1 MNQIDFL
8 VLTLTLLSIVT
19 FGVWKTRGQQN
30 IASYLLGDHKMKWG
44 TIGLSVMATQAS
56 AITFIS
62 TPGQAYASG
71 MGFVQNYFGLPLALI
86 IVSVFFI
93 PIYYKLKVYT
103 AYEYLERRFD
113 LKTRLLGALLFL
125 IQRGLAAGIT
135 IYAPSIILSTILGWD
150 LSFTILGTGMLV
162 IIYTVSGGTQAV
174 SITQKQQMGV
184 IMVGMFV
191 TFGYI
196 LYYITDFISLRDAVD
211 VAGILDKTDAIDFDF
226 NFQKRYTIW
235 SGLMAGL
242 VLQLSYFGTDQSQV
256 QRYLGG
262 KNVKESRMGLMF
274 NAILKIPMQLF
285 ILFIGVMVYVFYIF
299 FTPPIHFNDQSLEV
313 LRESSANDQL
323 ITIENS
329 YNDLI
334 FERKN
339 LTLSYTEEENATK
352 KLKFKDNLIS
362 IDAQQE
368 VMRNEVKNLINEVDP
383 ELATKDSDY
392 VFLTFILNY
401 LPHGFI
407 GLLIAVILS
416 ASMSSTSSELNSLA
430 STSTVDLYQRIIK
443 REDTDKSYLVASKW
457 ITFIWGILAIIFAFV
472 ASDSENLIETVNII
486 GSVFYG
492 TILGIFL
499 VAFFIKRVQGNAVF
513 TAAIVAESVVMSC
526 HFLNVNGYFSIGYLW
541 YNAIGVLLTVVF
553 AWLFSFMQEKPRAT
567 NERQNSKKGRF
578 EA

>member
-191 TFGYI
+191 AFGYI

-274 NAILKIPMQLF
+274 NAILKIPMELF

-472 ASDSENLIETVNII
+472 ANDSENLIETVNII